1 MYYVEFISYFISFV
15 IRAAKNG
22 RDGAAFTVFLVG
34 SEIVACAFVL
44 CCVCEDFVI
53 ADFGA
58 SCGFSRPSTSK
69 NAPKIS
75 FDFVLR
81 WSECTSCELEWW
93 PDRSATFFKMLEAE

>member
-44 CCVCEDFVI
+44 CCVCEDFV
-53 ADFGA
+53 
-58 SCGFSRPSTSK
+58 SLL
-69 NAPKIS
+69 
-75 FDFVLR
+75 VLK
-81 WSECTSCELEWW
+81 ELELGVVTTNKLVAG
-93 PDRSATFFKMLEAE
+93 RLTN